1 MTSKRAA
8 SLNTIISI
16 GFALAMIGTSLI
28 IADKDMS
35 QTVVFILIT
44 IWFVPFFY
52 LIKAKSRK

>member
-28 IADKDMS
+28 IADRDMS
-35 QTVVFILIT
+35 QAVVFILIT

-52 LIKAKSRK
+52 LIKAKNRK

>member
-28 IADKDMS
+28 IADRDMS
-35 QTVVFILIT
+35 QAVVFILIT

>member
-1 MTSKRAA
+1 MTSKRATY
-8 SLNTIISI
+8 LNTIISI

-52 LIKAKSRK
+52 LIKAKNRK

>member
-16 GFALAMIGTSLI
+16 GFALAMIGTPLI
-28 IADKDMS
+28 IADRDMS
-35 QTVVFILIT
+35 QAVVFILIT